1 VRPPGFSSRHRHGY
15 IPAERIHVHIPGH
28 TGRIPG
34 SYLHDKSRHLS
45 VVAITQ
51 LENLMSQSLL
61 TDKIKEFW
69 IYINFFQ
76 VPPDGSSR
84 SVLYRLRSRSLHGRL
99 SSSSLFIVLSSIG
112 CALSAPDGSSPRGY
126 GWILVVNHR
135 LKIHFFFFLLIS
147 PHCKPPSPRR
157 GFSYLSTILFIIIF
171 FLFFYYRLLCAEF
184 NSFVNMFM
192 GLAIT
197 GAR

>member
-1 VRPPGFSSRHRHGY
+1 VRPPGFSSRLRHRY
-15 IPAERIHVHIPGH
+15 IPVERIHMRIPGH

-34 SYLHDKSRHLS
+34 SYLCDKSRHS
-45 VVAITQ
+45 SFVAITQ

-76 VPPDGSSR
+76 VPPDGSNRSIFCRLCSR
-84 SVLYRLRSRSLHGRL
+84 NLHGRL
-99 SSSSLFIVLSSIG
+99 SSSSLLIVSSSIG
-112 CALSAPDGSSPRGY
+112 CALSAPHGSSPRGY
-126 GWILVVNHR
+126 SWILVVNHR
-135 LKIHFFFFLLIS
+135 LKIHFFFFLLVSRPRVQGEVFHIFRPHS
-147 PHCKPPSPRR
+147 P
-157 GFSYLSTILFIIIF
+157 F
-171 FLFFYYRLLCAEF
+171 FPFCYYRLLCAEF

-192 GLAIT
+192 GLAIM